1 MCPAFSLQRILRGLA
16 VIPFIVFWM
25 IFPIGVL
32 TGAMT
37 NLNTAVCGG
46 TPGGWQRLRLVGSS
60 LPSSVVAEAG
70 REFVLAVEET
80 AVLP

>member
-1 MCPAFSLQRILRGLA
+1 MSPAFSLQRILRGLA

-46 TPGGWQRLRLVGSS
+46 TPGGWQRLQTAGS
-60 LPSSVVAEAG
+60 LYC
-70 REFVLAVEET
+70 LAVQKLRRG
-80 AVLP
+80 AVLL